1 MIDPEKQKEATSQA
15 LEYLNNLK
23 DNFVPKLMIIY
34 PSESKIPSVEFKDI
48 SYGDLQTQTM
58 VFENEGDGLLEFEI
72 ARVNESSKL
81 IGGKNKNLINNSC
94 LTIEPLR
101 GVIKAGEKIN
111 INVKLEIS

>member
-1 MIDPEKQKEATSQA
+1 MIDPVKQKEAEQQA
-15 LEYLNNLK
+15 IQYLNDLNV
-23 DNFVPKLMIIY
+23 NFVPKLKIIF
-34 PSESKIPSVEFKDI
+34 PTEKENPSVEFNCI
-48 SYGDLQTQTM
+48 SYGDLHTQTL

-81 IGGKNKNLINNSC
+81 VGGKNKNLINNSC

-101 GVIKAGEKIN
+101 GVIKAGEKMN

>member
-1 MIDPEKQKEATSQA
+1 M
-15 LEYLNNLK
+15 K
-23 DNFVPKLMIIY
+23 DNFVPKLKIIY
-34 PSESKIPSVEFKDI
+34 PSESENPSVEFNGI
-48 SYGDLQTQTM
+48 SYGDLHTQIL

-101 GVIKAGEKIN
+101 GVIKAGEKMN